1 MRNIIVAFTDH
12 PAAQKIRTILTF
24 NGFSVAGVCTSGA
37 QVLSLTRRLT
47 GGGVIICANKF
58 HDMTTEFLAE
68 QLSLEYDFLMLTH
81 SNDSIMNQG
90 QGGIFSLMLP
100 LKKSD
105 LLDSVNMLLAT
116 RELNPLIRQ
125 GIEKENEG
133 KQLEKPGRSPEDKRL
148 IDAAKSV
155 LMERNNM
162 TEEQAHRFLQ
172 KRSMDNGSKLID
184 TARSVVEGW

>member
-47 GGGVIICANKF
+47 GGGVIVCASKF

-68 QLSLEYDFLMLTH
+68 QLSTEYDFLMLVH
-81 SNDSIMNQG
+81 SNDSAMAEEKG
-90 QGGIFSLMLP
+90 LFSLMLP
-100 LKKSD
+100 LKKTD
-105 LLDSVNMLLAT
+105 LLDSVNMLLST
-116 RELNPLIRQ
+116 RTLTPISFVVTDK
-125 GIEKENEG
+125 INEV
-133 KQLEKPGRSPEDKRL
+133 KRKDKPGRSPEEKKL
-148 IDAAKSV
+148 IDDAKSV

-162 TEEQAHRFLQ
+162 SEEQAHRFLQ
-172 KRSMDNGSKLID
+172 KRSMDNGSRLID
-184 TARSVVEGW
+184 TAKSVLETYY